1 MEKKVTNED
10 IMAALEVMDKKL
22 NILVNVMLK
31 VNEELDKKK
40 E

>member
-10 IMAALEVMDKKL
+10 ILAALEVMDKKL
-22 NILVNVMLK
+22 NIVVNVMLK
-31 VNEELDKKK
+31 INEELDKKK

>member
-10 IMAALEVMDKKL
+10 ILTALEVMDKKL